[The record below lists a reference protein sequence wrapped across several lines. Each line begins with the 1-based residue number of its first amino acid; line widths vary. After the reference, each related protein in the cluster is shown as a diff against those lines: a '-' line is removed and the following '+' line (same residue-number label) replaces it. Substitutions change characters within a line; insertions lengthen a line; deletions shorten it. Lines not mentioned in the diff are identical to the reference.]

1 MKDKNK
7 NKVENESGYMAMGI
21 CLGMSLGAALGLV
34 LFHNLAVG
42 MSTGM
47 CIGFGLCANAKED
60 GKDEAF
66 QTQPKEEERGR

>member
-21 CLGMSLGAALGLV
+21 CLGMSLGA
-34 LFHNLAVG
+34 
-42 MSTGM
+42 
-47 CIGFGLCANAKED
+47 NAKED